1 MQIRMR
7 GTRTLAATRCASLM
21 RSMQWMAVAVTG
33 LLWALC
39 CATAAAAPLAVD
51 AGQQRPVRLERT
63 ARQVAIGDPQI
74 ADVQL
79 ISPRELLITA
89 LKPGA
94 TGLHVWYEGDN
105 RPEEFEVVVNPTRAA
120 RAAIEATGLSVATSG
135 DKLQLTGES
144 TSLEAH
150 ERALALATTADREPV
165 DASWLPIGGQVQT
178 DIKIVEVSREKL
190 RSAGVFLGKNTANTT
205 AAVGGPGVLSGVDA
219 EAGFTLL
226 SNSGF
231 LPGAQAFNVVLGNS
245 SKGVL
250 SVFSLLESK
259 GFAYTLA
266 EPSLVT
272 LSGQSASFLAGGE
285 FPIPVRQGS
294 GDSNSVTI
302 EYKEFGV
309 RLTLAPTVL
318 SEDRIMLKV
327 APEVSE
333 LDFSAG
339 VSSGG
344 VTVPALRVRRA
355 DTSVELG
362 DGESF
367 VIAGLISQDTMANVD
382 KLPGLGD
389 VPVLGALFR
398 SSRIQKDD
406 RELIMIVTPHL
417 VRPLARGSSLP
428 TLPGERYRT
437 YDKAFADQLFNET
450 GEFENDASLRTGF
463 SD

>member
-1 MQIRMR
+1 MR
-7 GTRTLAATRCASLM
+7 KETAKHTAVRTACTTTWSD
-21 RSMQWMAVAVTG
+21 VAI
-33 LLWALC
+33 LLLLSVAWC
-39 CATAAAAPLAVD
+39 RGVGAAPLAID
-51 AGQQRPVRLERT
+51 AGQHLPMPLERA
-63 ARQVAIGDPQI
+63 ARQVAIGDPDV

-79 ISPRELLITA
+79 ISPKELLITA
-89 LKPGA
+89 LKPGS
-94 TGLHVWYEGDN
+94 TGLHVWYQGAD
-105 RPEEFEVVVNPTRAA
+105 RPEVFQIAVNPARAA
-120 RAAIEATGLSVATSG
+120 REDIEAAGLTLSTAG
-135 DKLQLTGES
+135 DKLQLRGET

-150 ERALALATTADREPV
+150 ERALALATSAEAKPV

-205 AAVGGPGVLSGVDA
+205 AAIGGPGVLSGIDA
-219 EAGFTLL
+219 ESGFTLL
-226 SNSGF
+226 SGSGF
-231 LPGAQAFNVVLGNS
+231 LPSAQAFNVVLGNS
-245 SKGVL
+245 SKGL
-250 SVFSLLESK
+250 LGVFSLLESK

-272 LSGQSASFLAGGE
+272 MSGQSASFLAGGE
-285 FPIPVRQGS
+285 FPIPVRQGT
-294 GDSNSVTI
+294 GDSSSVTI
-302 EYKEFGV
+302 DYKEFGV

-333 LDFSAG
+333 LDFTAG

-382 KLPGLGD
+382 KLPGLGEL
-389 VPVLGALFR
+389 PVLGALFR

-417 VRPLARGSSLP
+417 VRPLARGSKTP
-428 TLPGERYRT
+428 PLPGERYRT
-437 YDKAFADQLFNET
+437 YDKDFADQLFNET
-450 GEFENDASLRTGF
+450 GDFENDAPVRTGF

>member
-1 MQIRMR
+1 MSGSVCGGWAKWI
-7 GTRTLAATRCASLM
+7 TRSAAGRPLRRVGAALCTLGSAIWCAAALAASLDI
-21 RSMQWMAVAVTG
+21 
-33 LLWALC
+33 
-39 CATAAAAPLAVD
+39 D
-51 AGQQRPVRLERT
+51 AGQQHPLQLKRA
-63 ARQVAIGDPQI
+63 ARQVAIGNPEV

-79 ISPRELLITA
+79 VAPSEVLITA
-89 LKPGA
+89 IKPGV
-94 TGLHVWYEGDN
+94 TGLHVWYEGATA
-105 RPEEFEVVVNPTRAA
+105 PEELRITVLPDQAA
-120 RAAIEATGLSVATSG
+120 RADIEAAGLSLTASG
-135 DKLQLTGES
+135 DKIQLHGET
-144 TSLEAH
+144 TSLETH
-150 ERALALATTADREPV
+150 DRALALATSGDSKPV
-165 DASWLPIGGQVQT
+165 DATWLRLGGQVQT

-219 EAGFTLL
+219 EAGFELL
-226 SNSGF
+226 SGSAY
-231 LPGAQAFNVVLGNS
+231 LPHTQAFNIVLGNS
-245 SKGVL
+245 SKRVL
-250 SVFSLLESK
+250 GVFSLLEAK

-294 GDSNSVTI
+294 GDSTAVTI

-318 SEDRIMLKV
+318 SADRIMLKV

-362 DGESF
+362 NGESF

-398 SSRIQKDD
+398 STRIQKDD
-406 RELIMIVTPHL
+406 RELVMIVTPHL
-417 VRPLARGSSLP
+417 VRPLARGSQQP
-428 TLPGERYRT
+428 PLPGERYRT
-437 YDKAFADQLFNET
+437 YDKDFADQFFNET
-450 GEFENDASLRTGF
+450 GEFENDAPIRTGF

>member
-1 MQIRMR
+1 MHTWIS
-7 GTRTLAATRCASLM
+7 GLRTNDVWTPVFCAVPLMLLALL
-21 RSMQWMAVAVTG
+21 WMLLPCAVAR
-33 LLWALC
+33 
-39 CATAAAAPLAVD
+39 AAAPLSLD
-51 AGQQRPVRLERT
+51 AGQQMPLT
-63 ARQVAIGDPQI
+63 LDQAADQVAIGDPAV

-79 ISPRELLITA
+79 MSAQKLLLTA
-89 LKPGA
+89 LKPGT
-94 TGLHVWYEGDN
+94 TGLQIWYRGN
-105 RPEEFEVVVNPTRAA
+105 AQPEAFTIVVNPGQAA
-120 RAAIEATGLSVATSG
+120 REEVEAAGLTVATAG
-135 DKLQLTGES
+135 DKVLLRGDAV
-144 TSLEAH
+144 SLESH
-150 ERALALATTADREPV
+150 ERALAMATTKESVPV
-165 DASWLPIGGQVQT
+165 DASWLRLNGQVQT

-205 AAVGGPGVLSGVDA
+205 AAVGGAGVLSGIETGDSG
-219 EAGFTLL
+219 GFTLN
-226 SNSGF
+226 SASGF
-231 LPGAQAFNVVLGNS
+231 LPHSQAFNLVLGNS
-245 SKGVL
+245 SKGL
-250 SVFSLLESK
+250 LGVFSLLESK

-272 LSGQSASFLAGGE
+272 MSGQSASFLAGGE
-285 FPIPVRQGS
+285 FPIPVSQGS
-294 GDSNSVTI
+294 GESSSVTI

-309 RLTLAPTVL
+309 RLTMSPTVL

-333 LDFSAG
+333 LDFAAG

-389 VPVLGALFR
+389 LPVLGALFR

-406 RELIMIVTPHL
+406 RELVMIVTPHL
-417 VRPLARGSSLP
+417 VRPLARGTSLP
-428 TLPGERYRT
+428 PLPGERYRT
-437 YDKAFADQLFNET
+437 YDKEFADQLFNET
-450 GEFENDASLRTGF
+450 GEFENDAPALTGF